1 MNKVN
6 LFYPFDKGFFGK
18 TLMSPMERVI
28 KHGKPSKVEMS
39 SIDDFNKHF
48 ADKLF
53 RSVLER
59 TPKADVYDT
68 ASKFEEP
75 KIVNGIL
82 GIF

>member
-39 SIDDFNKHF
+39 SIDDFNKYF

-53 RSVLER
+53 HCPLER
-59 TPKADVYDT
+59 SPKADVLDVKADLDET
-68 ASKFEEP
+68 RV
-75 KIVNGIL
+75 VNDL
-82 GIF
+82 VELF